1 MGYSAVDDTGE
12 GDELLADDRSFEA
25 SGQACSRRKKQ
36 IESLEIEPAS
46 AHHTAVHICSPC
58 RTKDDARLRMQQAW
72 LYLMTPRPICN
83 MFACLFALFSMG
95 LLVILVAACD
105 SGSKS
110 DGGVEQD
117 ALTWDSFVQASH
129 AAVASDVP
137 QCSIIGKEILQQG
150 GNAVDAAVSVALC
163 LGVMSPA
170 SSGIGGGCFMNIALA
185 NGTREI
191 IDAREAAPSKA
202 YTHMYDSIPKGSLQG
217 GLAAAIP
224 SELAGLHLAW
234 SRYGQRTWKD
244 LVAPAIALAGGFE
257 VGENLAEQIQGNA
270 DLIMK
275 TPELKEVF
283 AKPDG
288 SGVLQHGDTCKRP
301 KLQET
306 LQRVAD
312 EGIEPLYGGDLGE
325 ALAADV
331 QAAAG
336 ILTIEDLK
344 SYQPRIFEPVHA
356 RVFGH
361 DLYGVGPPSSGGA
374 AVLMALKLLEKRMVE
389 SNTTNLLAPLTSL
402 SLAHQSKL
410 LAEALKHAFSL
421 RMSLGDQMTDDGT
434 LSASQLE
441 MNAKIED
448 ALNAMLS
455 DNFTM
460 QLAPELEAGPLNLDE
475 YGGDFNLIGLPDDSG
490 TTHFSIVDASGS
502 AVGVTSTI
510 NTEFG
515 SKVRSPNTGIILN
528 NEMDDFSLPGQ
539 SNTYGIPPSEAN
551 YIQPFKR
558 PLSSMSPTIVLD
570 SQERIVAVVGGSGA
584 SPNVVWGLNSALK

>member
-1 MGYSAVDDTGE
+1 
-12 GDELLADDRSFEA
+12 
-25 SGQACSRRKKQ
+25 
-36 IESLEIEPAS
+36 
-46 AHHTAVHICSPC
+46 
-58 RTKDDARLRMQQAW
+58 
-72 LYLMTPRPICN
+72 
-83 MFACLFALFSMG
+83 
-95 LLVILVAACD
+95 
-105 SGSKS
+105 
-110 DGGVEQD
+110 
-117 ALTWDSFVQASH
+117 
-129 AAVASDVP
+129 
-137 QCSIIGKEILQQG
+137 
-150 GNAVDAAVSVALC
+150 
-163 LGVMSPA
+163 
-170 SSGIGGGCFMNIALA
+170 
-185 NGTREI
+185 
-191 IDAREAAPSKA
+191 
-202 YTHMYDSIPKGSLQG
+202 
-217 GLAAAIP
+217 
-224 SELAGLHLAW
+224 
-234 SRYGQRTWKD
+234 
-244 LVAPAIALAGGFE
+244 
-257 VGENLAEQIQGNA
+257 
-270 DLIMK
+270 
-275 TPELKEVF
+275 
-283 AKPDG
+283 
-288 SGVLQHGDTCKRP
+288 
-301 KLQET
+301 
-306 LQRVAD
+306 
-312 EGIEPLYGGDLGE
+312 
-325 ALAADV
+325 
-331 QAAAG
+331 
-336 ILTIEDLK
+336 
-344 SYQPRIFEPVHA
+344 
-356 RVFGH
+356 
-361 DLYGVGPPSSGGA
+361 
-374 AVLMALKLLEKRMVE
+374 MALKLLEKRMVE

-570 SQERIVAVVGGSGA
+570 SQERIVAVVGGSGGPRIITGTFQTIVRLLLLGMDPLTA
-584 SPNVVWGLNSALK
+584 IQTPRLHHQLVPDELKLENYELPWWRKVEWDGDVVQELAAMNYTINEGSTKCVIQLVHCQYRQQQNGQHEQSPVLTGVSDPRKAGWPAGY